1 MALSLKKTGKTKDV
15 FALDIGSSSVK
26 VIQMTPHGNGRKR
39 TWTLTG
45 VGQSPINRS
54 IVADK
59 TVVNA
64 VALGQA
70 IEAALR
76 SAGIRSKTAW
86 TALPKA
92 QSVSK
97 IFSIPSGLGILEQED
112 QVAVEAVNHIP
123 FPLET
128 VRYDHEILGQAKD
141 PGTGEVSHDAVEV
154 LFVAAKSENVDT
166 LVGSLSETGID
177 VELLDVDELAI
188 ERGMR
193 WMIDQNPLG
202 GVDDPIEAVIDLG
215 HEVTVIHVLQNGRS
229 IYTREQS
236 FGMKHLTDEAG
247 KRYGLKAEKVE
258 DILSGR
264 AAEDTSLPDN
274 FEQDVVAPFRSE
286 VANTVNR
293 MIQFFFASTSF
304 NRVHRIWL
312 LGGGAGLSG
321 VVQEVADATGVPTR
335 LANPFEHVQVA
346 GKIDAQQL
354 QSVGPCFLQAFG
366 IAIHASPTETST
378 AELREN
384 EIQQKVAR
392 QGKAKSKSKSKSKKK
407 NKPGI
412 QKEPENK
419 FSPIEDNIY
428 GGVNL
433 IPWRTERRKVR
444 QTDFVSKIAV
454 AAGAGALVAGA
465 LWLIMA
471 GQVNGQQKRNA
482 WVENQIEEAKKKLED
497 IQDLERQRASL
508 LGRKQVI
515 ERLQADRDLLPRVM
529 FEVANANVDGTL
541 VTGYDHQSGVLNIY
555 GKATSNAAVAAL
567 ARNMERSAW
576 FSRPEIVVIKNED
589 DSGATGVGGSRA
601 SANRVAGSA
610 IQTAEAARQGG
621 GTEARRQA
629 LSDRYTYV
637 FTVRAGVVNPNALAT
652 EEEST
657 SEKPAGGRDRK

>member
-1 MALSLKKTGKTKDV
+1 MSLSLNKTGKTKDV

-26 VIQMTPHGNGRKR
+26 VIQMTPHGHGRKR

-45 VGQSPINRS
+45 LGQAPINRS

-97 IFSIPSGLGILEQED
+97 IFSIPSGLGVLEQED

-123 FPLET
+123 FPLDT
-128 VRYDHEILGQAKD
+128 VRYDHEILGQARD
-141 PGTGEVSHDAVEV
+141 PATGEISHDAVEV

-166 LVGSLSETGID
+166 LVGSLGEAGIE

-202 GVDDPIEAVIDLG
+202 GVDDPIEAIIDLG
-215 HEVTVIHVLQNGRS
+215 HEVTVIHVLQGGRS

-236 FGMKHLTDEAG
+236 FGMKHLTEEAS
-247 KRYGLKAEKVE
+247 KRYGLTAEKVE
-258 DILSGR
+258 AILSGR
-264 AAEDTSLPDN
+264 ADDDTPAPEG
-274 FEQDVVAPFRSE
+274 FEQDVLAPFRSE

-335 LANPFEHVQVA
+335 MANPFEHVQVA
-346 GKIDAQQL
+346 GKIDTGKL
-354 QSVGPCFLQAFG
+354 QSLGPSFLQAFG

-392 QGKAKSKSKSKSKKK
+392 KGKVSVRKRSKTKS
-407 NKPGI
+407 GA
-412 QKEPENK
+412 QKEPEQE
-419 FSPIEDNIY
+419 SVRLVEDNIY

-433 IPWRTERRKVR
+433 IPWRAERRKVR
-444 QTDFVSKIAV
+444 QTDFVSKIAL
-454 AAGAGALVAGA
+454 AAGAGALVAGG
-465 LWLIMA
+465 LWLVMA
-471 GQVNGQQKRNA
+471 GQVSGQQKRNA
-482 WVENQIEEAKKKLED
+482 WVETQIEEANKKLKD
-497 IQDLERQRASL
+497 IEDLERQRNSL

-529 FEVANANVDGTL
+529 FEVAKSNVDGTL
-541 VTGYDHQSGVLNIY
+541 VTGYNHQSGVLNIY
-555 GKATSNAAVAAL
+555 GKATSNAAVAAM

-601 SANRVAGSA
+601 SRNAVAGSA

-621 GTEARRQA
+621 GTEARKQA

-652 EEEST
+652 EEEDAT
-657 SEKPAGGRDRK
+657 ERTTNRRERK